1 MNARTAIVALLLVVM
16 APAAAWEPVDPPPQA
31 TLQWVA
37 EDMNYNGVPMRI
49 QFFRSNLALPALL
62 EHYRQRWSEGGK
74 RRYVEND
81 LGPWKV
87 ISHEQG
93 DYFIAVQVRP
103 ATDRGSE
110 GYLSQRP
117 THARPKASLGDG
129 FPFPP
134 GSEVVNDILTRDPDR
149 SARTLLAFNGLT
161 VDANAD
167 FYRTRLTRE
176 GWAIADDAKGRNGG
190 RQLVLR
196 GPAGE
201 LSLALAGG
209 PRTAVAATLVRK

>member
-1 MNARTAIVALLLVVM
+1 MNVRTAIGVLLFAAT

-37 EDMNYNGVPMRI
+37 EDMNYNGVPMRV
-49 QFFRSNLALPALL
+49 QFFRSKITLAALL
-62 EHYRQRWSEGGK
+62 EHYRQRWSEGGQ

-81 LGPWKV
+81 VGPWKA
-87 ISHEQG
+87 ISREQG
-93 DYFIAVQVRP
+93 DYFITVQVRP
-103 ATDRGSE
+103 AGKGSE

-117 THARPKASLGDG
+117 THARPKAGLGDG

-134 GSEVVNDILTRDPDR
+134 GSDVVNDILTRDSDR
-149 SARTLLAFNGLT
+149 TARTLLAFNGLT

-167 FYRTRLTRE
+167 FYRTRLTKE
-176 GWAIADDAKGRNGG
+176 GWAVADDAKGRNGG

-201 LSLALAGG
+201 LSLALTGG
-209 PRTAVAATLVRK
+209 ARTAVAATLVRK